1 VTAATMTEKAKGA
14 VRSRN
19 SRQAQ
24 RTRPVRIILHVFL
37 IGVSL
42 IWLLPLIYALYTALR
57 PYADTATRGYVS
69 VGGHYNGTNFSNAWS
84 EADLPLYFRNS
95 AIITIPA
102 LIVTLLLASMAAYVV
117 ARHSFKVNIW
127 LLMLFTAGNLLPQQA
142 IITPL
147 YKIYQMIPLPA
158 WASDSGKLDDTFL
171 GLILINVAFQTGF
184 CVFVMSN
191 YMRTIPKELSEAAKV
206 DGASEWRQYW
216 QVVMPL
222 CRPVLA
228 ALATLEFTWIYNDF
242 FWATV
247 LMQTGANRP
256 ITAALNDLTGEFFT
270 NNNLISAAALIVA
283 VPTLI
288 VFFALQRQFVS
299 GLTLGANKG

>member
-1 VTAATMTEKAKGA
+1 MTATTTEQPARRVPAPQTAGRH
-14 VRSRN
+14 RSP
-19 SRQAQ
+19 SAA
-24 RTRPVRIILHVFL
+24 RITLHVFL
-37 IGVSL
+37 VGTCLV
-42 IWLLPLIYALYTALR
+42 WLAPLLYAFYTALR
-57 PYADTATRGYVS
+57 PYADTERRGYVS
-69 VGGHYNGTNFSNAWS
+69 VGGHYGTGNFSTAWTQ
-84 EADLPLYFRNS
+84 AQLPHFFWNS
-95 AIITIPA
+95 VVITVPA
-102 LIVTLLLASMAAYVV
+102 LVATLVLSSMVAFVV
-117 ARHSFKVNIW
+117 ARFNFRINIV

-147 YKIYQMIPLPA
+147 FKLYQMVPLPYWLSA
-158 WASDSGKLDDTFL
+158 SGKLDDSFL
-171 GLILINVAFQTGF
+171 GLILIHVAFQTGF
-184 CVFVMSN
+184 CAFVLSN
-191 YMRTIPKELSEAAKV
+191 YMRTIPKELGEAALV
-206 DGASEWRQYW
+206 DGASAWRQYW

-256 ITAALNDLTGEFFT
+256 ITAALNNLTGEFFV

-283 VPTLI
+283 VPTLV
-288 VFFALQRQFVS
+288 VFFALQKQFVS